1 MIMVSHK
8 ERPMNR
14 TLYTVLIAALL
25 AAAPTRAQQQQEQ
38 PQQDPPA
45 PPPAEPAPSEPEPEP
60 EPPALPGLDELLGT
74 GGRGGNATDPSQTE
88 LQRRLSGQELNDAF
102 KEAVQLMGQAAT
114 RLKTSDD
121 PDRAGLGTQRVQED
135 AVRKL
140 DQLIA
145 QIEQNARQRSR
156 SQRSRSDQQDQQ
168 NQQQQQR
175 QRTQRQESRT
185 GENNSEMEPPA
196 RRDGPLRPELD
207 AARASWGALPARVRD
222 MLLQGSSDRFSSM
235 YEKMTEE
242 YYRRL
247 AEERRQR

>member
-1 MIMVSHK
+1 
-8 ERPMNR
+8 MNR
-14 TLYTVLIAALL
+14 TNPLCTVLIAGLL
-25 AAAPTRAQQQQEQ
+25 AAAPAWAQDGKKEEA
-38 PQQDPPA
+38 PPPPPPPPGEPA
-45 PPPAEPAPSEPEPEP
+45 DAPPAEPPAEPEPEP
-60 EPPALPGLDELLGT
+60 TPPALPGLDELLGT
-74 GGRGGNATDPSQTE
+74 GGRGGTDDPSQTE
-88 LQRRLSGQELNDAF
+88 LDRRLSGQDLSDAF

-114 RLKTSDD
+114 RLKAAED
-121 PDRAGLGTQRVQED
+121 PERAGLGTQRVQED

-156 SQRSRSDQQDQQ
+156 SSSSSSSRQSQQQSQ
-168 NQQQQQR
+168 PQQQQR
-175 QRTQRQESRT
+175 SAQRQDNQ
-185 GENNSEMEPPA
+185 GENNSENQPPA

-207 AARASWGALPARVRD
+207 SARASWGALPERVRD
-222 MLLQGSSDRFSSM
+222 MLLQGSTDRFSSM